1 MVIKNIRLLIME
13 SKVQILIVKYLCKE
27 ADIDEIEQLDNWLII
42 KENISIFDSYVQ
54 TDYFTS
60 IIMSKYNLEN
70 AKNKIHKRIRLIEK
84 RNKLERYKKYA
95 FAASVI
101 FLIGISLFNQFN
113 FNETKITKE
122 SIIIGSD
129 KAVLTLENG
138 DQVILEK
145 DKKFQNKTFN
155 SNGKELSYSIKNR
168 SANNPSN
175 QKIVYNFLTVPRG
188 GQFSLNLED
197 GTKVLLNS
205 DSKIKFP
212 IKFIKGKKREVEL
225 LYGEA
230 FFDVSTSQN
239 NNGSE
244 FIVSTKT
251 QKINVIG
258 TKFNIKAYDEDD
270 IVTTTLV
277 EGKIKVQNGESQVL
291 LSPNQQSKVDTKSTN
306 IDVLNVDV
314 FQEISWINGL
324 FSFNDTSLENIMQ
337 TLSRWYDLKFI
348 FKSVNQ
354 KKFLF
359 SGVLERTKSIEDIL
373 FIIEKTSSLNE
384 INFEIIDKVIIVE

>member
-1 MVIKNIRLLIME
+1 MQAKIQTLI
-13 SKVQILIVKYLCKE
+13 IKYLSKE

-42 KENISIFDSYVQ
+42 KGNISVFNSYVQ
-54 TDYFTS
+54 TDYFIS
-60 IIMSKYNLEN
+60 IVMTRYNLEN
-70 AKNKIHKRIRLIEK
+70 AKNKIHERIRLIEK
-84 RNKLERYKKYA
+84 RNKLERNKKYA

-101 FLIGISLFNQFN
+101 FLIGISLINQFN
-113 FNETKITKE
+113 FNETKE
-122 SIIIGSD
+122 PIIIGSD

-145 DKKFQNKTFN
+145 GKKFQNKTLN
-155 SNGKELSYSIKNR
+155 SNGKELSYSIKNKT
-168 SANNPSN
+168 ANNPSN

-205 DSKIKFP
+205 DSKIKYP

-230 FFDVSTSQN
+230 FFDVSSSQN

-258 TKFNIKAYDEDD
+258 TKFNIKAYNEDE
-270 IVTTTLV
+270 IITTTLV
-277 EGKIKVQNGESQVL
+277 EGKVRVHNGENQIL
-291 LSPNQQSKVDTKSTN
+291 LSPNQQSKVYSKSTN
-306 IDVLNVDV
+306 IDVSNVDV
-314 FQEISWINGL
+314 LLQISWINGL
-324 FSFNDTSLENIMQ
+324 FSFNDTSLESIMQ

-348 FKSVNQ
+348 FKSANQ
-354 KKFLF
+354 KKLLF

>member
-1 MVIKNIRLLIME
+1 MQAKIQTLI
-13 SKVQILIVKYLCKE
+13 IKYLSKE

-42 KENISIFDSYVQ
+42 KGNISVFNSYVQ
-54 TDYFTS
+54 TDYFIS
-60 IIMSKYNLEN
+60 IVMTRYNLEN
-70 AKNKIHKRIRLIEK
+70 AKNKIHERIRLIEK
-84 RNKLERYKKYA
+84 RNKLERNKKYA

-101 FLIGISLFNQFN
+101 FLIGISLINQFN
-113 FNETKITKE
+113 FNETKE
-122 SIIIGSD
+122 PIIIGSD

-138 DQVILEK
+138 DQVILGK
-145 DKKFQNKTFN
+145 GKKFQNKTLN
-155 SNGKELSYSIKNR
+155 SNGKELSYSIKNKT
-168 SANNPSN
+168 ANNPSN

-205 DSKIKFP
+205 DSKIKYP

-230 FFDVSTSQN
+230 FFDVSSSQN

-258 TKFNIKAYDEDD
+258 TKFNIKAYNEDE
-270 IVTTTLV
+270 IITTTLV
-277 EGKIKVQNGESQVL
+277 EGKVRVHNGENQIL
-291 LSPNQQSKVDTKSTN
+291 LSPNQQSKVDSKSTN
-306 IDVLNVDV
+306 IDVSNVDV
-314 FQEISWINGL
+314 LQQISWINGL
-324 FSFNDTSLENIMQ
+324 FSFNDTSLESIMQ

-348 FKSVNQ
+348 FKSANQ